1 VSHARPPGPR
11 ELAIEPLGDAAVLVR
26 FGSRLDA
33 ELNRWVHA
41 LAAALAAAPE
51 AWMVDVVPA
60 YATLAVHYDPAQ
72 FPSPPF
78 AAVRVPD
85 AIRECWSRCSSTSTG
100 RGALVEVPVRYGDLE
115 GPDLEAVAAHA
126 GMAPEE
132 VVRRHHAVEYR
143 VAMLGFAPGFPYL
156 LGLDAAL
163 AIPRL
168 AQPRLRVEAGSVAIG
183 GLQTGIYPHAGPG
196 GWRVI
201 GRTSLV
207 LFDAARQ
214 APSLLQPG
222 DRVRF
227 RPEAGA

>member
-1 VSHARPPGPR
+1 MSHARPPGPR
-11 ELAIEPLGDAAVLVR
+11 QLAIEPLGDAAVLVR
-26 FGSRLDA
+26 FGARLDA

-60 YATLAVHYDPAQ
+60 YATLAVHYDPLRLR
-72 FPSPPF
+72 SP
-78 AAVRVPD
+78 ANATVQVHE
-85 AIRECWSRCSSTSTG
+85 AIRERWSRCSSTRAEG
-100 RGALVEVPVRYGDLE
+100 GALVEVPVRYGGAA
-115 GPDLEAVAAHA
+115 GPDLEALAAHA

-163 AIPRL
+163 AMPRL

-183 GLQTGIYPHAGPG
+183 GLQTGIYPQAGPG

-207 LFDAARQ
+207 LFDAARRV
-214 APSLLQPG
+214 PSLLQPG

-227 RPEAGA
+227 QPEGGA